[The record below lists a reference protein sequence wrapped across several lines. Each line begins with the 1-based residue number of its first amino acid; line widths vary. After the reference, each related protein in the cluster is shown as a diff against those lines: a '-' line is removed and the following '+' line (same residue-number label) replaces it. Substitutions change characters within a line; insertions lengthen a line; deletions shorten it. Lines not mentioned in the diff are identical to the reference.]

1 MNRRNRTL
9 IVLLVAV
16 SLASAATFFVYRA
29 ITRIPIRQVEVASVF
44 VAVAAENLPTGAR
57 LTRDHVKMVGW
68 PTSSPVAGSFSNAE
82 ALIGRGLI
90 QPVNANEPLT
100 ETKLAPVE
108 AGAGLPPSIP
118 PGMRALAVRVN
129 DVISVAGYTV
139 PGTRVDVLVT
149 LNRGD
154 SSLARAVV
162 SNVQVLT
169 SGTFRD
175 QEQAK
180 DGKPIS
186 STVVTL
192 MVTPEDAERIALA
205 QSLGSIMLVL
215 RNPLDV
221 VPTDTR
227 GVRLPSLMG
236 APDAPPVVKEQN
248 GQRRVV
254 VPKPKP
260 EVATELPR
268 LYSVET
274 IRAAKKTEEVV
285 K

>member
-9 IVLLVAV
+9 IVLMVAV
-16 SLASAATFFVYRA
+16 TLASAATFFVYRA
-29 ITRIPIRQVEVASVF
+29 ISRIPIREIPVASVF
-44 VAVAAENLPTGAR
+44 VAVAAENLPMGTR

-68 PTSSPVAGSFSNAE
+68 PKDSPVVGSFASPD
-82 ALIGRGLI
+82 ALVGRGLI
-90 QPVNANEPLT
+90 QSVNTNEPLT

-149 LNRGD
+149 LSRGD
-154 SSLARAVV
+154 LSRARAVV

-169 SGTFRD
+169 AGTFRD

-192 MVTPEDAERIALA
+192 MLTPEDAERIALA
-205 QSLGSIMLVL
+205 QSMGSIMLVL

-221 VPTDTR
+221 VPTETR
-227 GVRLPSLMG
+227 GVGLPSLMG
-236 APDAPPVVKEQN
+236 APDPSPVVKDQ
-248 GQRRVV
+248 GGTRRVV
-254 VPKPKP
+254 VPKPQVEAP
-260 EVATELPR
+260 PELPR
-268 LYSVET
+268 IYSVET
-274 IRAAKKTEEVV
+274 IRAAKRSEEVV